1 MLRYNSCRHGETG
14 RWWEEGSPPV
24 KMPTAL
30 SPAKLISIEQREGG
44 RGDGGTGR
52 GKQPPTTLRGQQ
64 VLQGLPRLFPH
75 TSLER
80 TTGSLDALKGLYG
93 KVATQEYIKMSRL

>member
-1 MLRYNSCRHGETG
+1 
-14 RWWEEGSPPV
+14 
-24 KMPTAL
+24 MPTAL
-30 SPAKLISIEQREGG
+30 SPAKLISIE
-44 RGDGGTGR
+44 GR

-64 VLQGLPRLFPH
+64 VLQGLPGLFPY

-93 KVATQEYIKMSRL
+93 KVATQEHIKMSSL